1 MKPARNILTLFL
13 LALNLTSCMITDSA
27 RTTQIEIMKPGL
39 FNLPD
44 EINTVAIINRAPYR
58 LDSVPF
64 QYLNAINIET
74 DTLVKYR
81 TLSNNCVDALSGFFE
96 KEGYFGKVNNYRD
109 SLSLINSSNET
120 GLSIITPE
128 ELFQKT
134 KSDICIFL
142 DRFNFN
148 VVAMYGFDDVV
159 ANGAALSWSIV
170 IKTDTLSYL
179 YNQMDTLVYEAAD
192 FPLVLNDHAKLNL
205 LVNNSAEYLGRFF
218 GSKIIPNW
226 LTVERLYYKSGNQNM
241 LLAEKYALNNEWLKA
256 AEIWNKQ
263 SKNKNPR
270 MAAKACYNMAL
281 ACEMEGKLDAAIDW
295 LVQSHSILMKNN
307 EEHKENCKRYI
318 AVLALRKKE
327 IDKLAH
333 QVRNQ

>member
-1 MKPARNILTLFL
+1 MKPARKILTLFL
-13 LALNLTSCMITDSA
+13 LAINLSSCMITDSA
-27 RTTQIEIMKPGL
+27 RTTQIEIMKPAI
-39 FNLPD
+39 FNLPE
-44 EINTVAIINRAPYR
+44 EIRSVAIINRAPYQ
-58 LDSVPF
+58 LDSLPY
-64 QYLNAINIET
+64 QYLNVNKIET

-109 SLSLINSSNET
+109 SLAVIYSSNEI
-120 GLSIITPE
+120 GIITAE
-128 ELFQKT
+128 ELFRKT

-148 VVAMYGFDDVV
+148 VVALYGFSDMV

-179 YNQMDTLVYEAAD
+179 YNQMDTLVYEASD
-192 FPLVLNDHAKLNL
+192 FPLNLNDHAKLNL
-205 LVNNSAEYLGRFF
+205 LVTNSSEYLGRFF
-218 GSKIIPNW
+218 GSKIIPTW
-226 LTVERLYYKSGNQNM
+226 LTVERLYYKSRNQNM
-241 LLAEKYALNNEWLKA
+241 LFAEKYALNNEWLKA

-295 LVQSHSILMKNN
+295 LVQSHSILKVNN

-318 AVLALRKKE
+318 TVLALRKKE

-333 QVRNQ
+333 QVRNN

>member
-1 MKPARNILTLFL
+1 MKPARKILTIFL
-13 LALNLTSCMITDSA
+13 LALNLSSCLITDSA
-27 RTTQIEIMKPGL
+27 RTTQIEIMKPGI

-44 EINTVAIINRAPYR
+44 EINTVAIINRSTYQR
-58 LDSVPF
+58 DSVPF
-64 QYLNAINIET
+64 KYLNVNKIEI

-81 TLSNNCVDALSGFFE
+81 TLSNKCVDALTGFFE

-109 SLSLINSSNET
+109 SLAVVYSTNET
-120 GLSIITPE
+120 GMITPE
-128 ELFQKT
+128 ELFRKT

-142 DRFNFN
+142 DHFNFN
-148 VVAMYGFDDVV
+148 VVGMYGFSNIV
-159 ANGAALSWSIV
+159 ANGAALSWVIA

-179 YNQMDTLVYEAAD
+179 YNQMDTLVYEASD
-192 FPLVLNDHAKLNL
+192 FPLNLNDHEKLNL

-218 GSKIIPNW
+218 GSKIIPTW
-226 LTVERLYYKSGNQNM
+226 LTVERLYYKSNNQNM

-256 AEIWNKQ
+256 AEIWNRQ

-295 LVQSHSILMKNN
+295 LVQSHSILKVNN

-327 IDKLAH
+327 IEKLAH
-333 QVRNQ
+333 QVRSN

>member
-1 MKPARNILTLFL
+1 MKNAGKILTLFL
-13 LALNLTSCMITDSA
+13 LALNLSSCMITDSA

-44 EINTVAIINRAPYR
+44 EIKSVAIINRASYQP
-58 LDSVPF
+58 DSDPF
-64 QYLNAINIET
+64 QYLNMNKIET

-81 TLSNNCVDALSGFFE
+81 ELSNICVDALSGFFE
-96 KEGYFGKVNNYRD
+96 KEGYFSKVNNYRD
-109 SLSLINSSNET
+109 SLAVIYSSNET
-120 GLSIITPE
+120 GMITPE

-148 VVAMYGFDDVV
+148 VVAMYGFSDVV
-159 ANGAALSWSIV
+159 ANGAALSWAIA
-170 IKTDTLSYL
+170 IRTDTLSYV
-179 YNQMDTLVYEAAD
+179 YNQKDTLAYEASD
-192 FPLVLNDHAKLNL
+192 FPLILKDHAKLNL
-205 LVNNSAEYLGRFF
+205 LVNNSSEYLGRFF
-218 GSKIIPNW
+218 GSKIIPTW

-241 LLAEKYALNNEWLKA
+241 VIAEKYALNNEWLKA

-270 MAAKACYNMAL
+270 IAAKSCYNMAL

-295 LVQSHSILMKNN
+295 LVQSYSVLKENN
-307 EEHKENCKRYI
+307 EEHKQNCLRYI
-318 AVLALRKKE
+318 TVLAMRKKE
-327 IDKLAH
+327 IEKLKL
-333 QVRNQ
+333 QVRNN

>member
-1 MKPARNILTLFL
+1 MKPARKILTLFL
-13 LALNLTSCMITDSA
+13 LALNLSSCLITDSA
-27 RTTQIEIMKPGL
+27 RTTQIEIMKPGI

-44 EINTVAIINRAPYR
+44 EINTVAIINRAPYQ

-64 QYLNAINIET
+64 QYFNAINMET

-109 SLSLINSSNET
+109 SLAVIYSSNDI
-120 GLSIITPE
+120 GIISPE

-148 VVAMYGFDDVV
+148 VVAMYGFSDVI
-159 ANGAALSWSIV
+159 ANGASLSWAIT

-179 YNQMDTLVYEAAD
+179 YNQMDTLIYEASD
-192 FPLVLNDHAKLNL
+192 FPLKLNDHAKLNF

-218 GSKIIPNW
+218 GSKIIPTW
-226 LTVERLYYKSGNQNM
+226 LTVERLYYKSNNQNM

-256 AEIWNKQ
+256 AEIWNRQ

-295 LVQSHSILMKNN
+295 LVQSHSILKVNN

-318 AVLALRKKE
+318 TVLALRKKE

-333 QVRNQ
+333 QVRSN

>member
-1 MKPARNILTLFL
+1 MKPARKILTLFL
-13 LALNLTSCMITDSA
+13 LALNLSSCLITDSA
-27 RTTQIEIMKPGL
+27 RTTQIEIMKPGV

-44 EINTVAIINRAPYR
+44 EINTVAIINRSPYQR
-58 LDSVPF
+58 DSIPF
-64 QYLNAINIET
+64 QYLNGTKIET

-81 TLSNNCVDALSGFFE
+81 SLSNNCVDALTGFFE

-109 SLSLINSSNET
+109 SLAVIYSPKET
-120 GLSIITPE
+120 GMITPE

-148 VVAMYGFDDVV
+148 VVAMYGFSDVV
-159 ANGAALSWSIV
+159 ANGAALSWAIA

-179 YNQMDTLVYEAAD
+179 YNQMDTLVYESSD
-192 FPLVLNDHAKLNL
+192 FPLNLNDHAKLNL

-218 GSKIIPNW
+218 GSKIIPTW
-226 LTVERLYYKSGNQNM
+226 LTVERLYYKSNNQNM

-263 SKNKNPR
+263 TRNKNPR
-270 MAAKACYNMAL
+270 MAAKACYNIAL

-295 LVQSHSILMKNN
+295 LVQSYSILKENN
-307 EEHKENCKRYI
+307 EEHKENCQRYI
-318 AVLALRKKE
+318 AVLATRKKE
-327 IDKLAH
+327 IEKLAH
-333 QVRNQ
+333 QVRNN

>member
-1 MKPARNILTLFL
+1 MKPARKILTLFL
-13 LALNLTSCMITDSA
+13 LALNLSSCLITDSA
-27 RTTQIEIMKPGL
+27 RTTQIEIMKPGI

-44 EINTVAIINRAPYR
+44 EVNTVSIINRAPYQFDG
-58 LDSVPF
+58 LPF
-64 QYLNAINIET
+64 QYLNGTEMLT

-96 KEGYFGKVNNYRD
+96 KEGYFRKVNNYHD
-109 SLSLINSSNET
+109 SLAVIYSSNEI
-120 GLSIITPE
+120 GIITPE

-148 VVAMYGFDDVV
+148 VVAMYGFSDVV
-159 ANGAALSWSIV
+159 ANGASLSWAIA

-179 YNQMDTLVYEAAD
+179 YNQMDTLVYEASD
-192 FPLVLNDHAKLNL
+192 FPLNLKDHAKLNL
-205 LVNNSAEYLGRFF
+205 LVNNSSEYLGRFF
-218 GSKIIPNW
+218 GSKIIPTW

-263 SKNKNPR
+263 SKNKNPK

-295 LVQSHSILMKNN
+295 LVQSYSILKVNN

-318 AVLALRKKE
+318 AVLVLRKKE
-327 IDKLAH
+327 IEKLAH
-333 QVRNQ
+333 QVRNN

>member
-13 LALNLTSCMITDSA
+13 LALCLSSCMITDSA

-44 EINTVAIINRAPYR
+44 EINTVAIINRTSYQR
-58 LDSVPF
+58 DSVPF
-64 QYLNAINIET
+64 RYLNLNKIET

-81 TLSNNCVDALSGFFE
+81 MLSNNCVDALSWFFE

-109 SLSLINSSNET
+109 SLAVIYSPN
-120 GLSIITPE
+120 GKGIITPE

-148 VVAMYGFDDVV
+148 VVAMYGFSDVV
-159 ANGAALSWSIV
+159 ANGAALSWAIA
-170 IKTDTLSYL
+170 IKTDSLSYL
-179 YNQMDTLVYEAAD
+179 YNQMDTLVYEASD
-192 FPLVLNDHAKLNL
+192 FSLNLKDHAKLNL
-205 LVNNSAEYLGRFF
+205 LANNSSEYLGRFF
-218 GSKIIPNW
+218 GSKIIPTW

-295 LVQSHSILMKNN
+295 LVQSHSVLKENN

-318 AVLALRKKE
+318 AVLAQRKKE
-327 IDKLAH
+327 IEKLAH
-333 QVRNQ
+333 QVRNN

>member
-1 MKPARNILTLFL
+1 MKPARTFLRLLF
-13 LALNLTSCMITDSA
+13 LALNLTSCLITDSA
-27 RTTQIEIMKPGL
+27 RTTQIEIMKPAV

-44 EINTVAIINRAPYR
+44 EINTVAIINRISYQ

-64 QYLNAINIET
+64 QYMNGTKMET

-81 TLSNNCVDALSGFFE
+81 TLSNNCVDELTGFFE
-96 KEGYFGKVNNYRD
+96 KEGYFNKVNNFRD
-109 SLSLINSSNET
+109 SLAIINSTNET
-120 GLSIITPE
+120 GTFTPE

-148 VVAMYGFDDVV
+148 VVAMYGFSDVV
-159 ANGAALSWSIV
+159 ANGATLSWAIA

-179 YNQMDTLVYEAAD
+179 YNQMDTLVYETSD
-192 FPLVLNDHAKLNL
+192 FPLNLNDHAKLNL
-205 LVNNSAEYLGRFF
+205 LATNSAEYLGRSF
-218 GSKIIPNW
+218 GTKIIPTW
-226 LTVERLYYKSGNQNM
+226 LPVERLYYKSHNQNM

-263 SKNKNPR
+263 TKNKNPK
-270 MAAKACYNMAL
+270 MAAKASYNMAL

-295 LVQSHSILMKNN
+295 LVQSYSILKENN
-307 EEHKENCKRYI
+307 EEHKDNCQRYI
-318 AVLALRKKE
+318 AVLATRKKE
-327 IDKLAH
+327 IEKLAH
-333 QVRNQ
+333 QVRNN